1 MRSYAAYFFH
11 HDDTTTRRFS
21 RFALQKTRRLRRVVR
36 SKTSCRRVVVVKKT
50 FWRSRNSSPGLK
62 KPELIGPTT
71 KADVKKSDFDN
82 IKVGHQHDPRYVC
95 W

>member
-1 MRSYAAYFFH
+1 MKHSYAAYFFH

-50 FWRSRNSSPGLK
+50 FWRSQNSFLGFK
-62 KPELIGPTT
+62 KSELIDLTLNPT
-71 KADVKKSDFDN
+71 
-82 IKVGHQHDPRYVC
+82 
-95 W
+95 